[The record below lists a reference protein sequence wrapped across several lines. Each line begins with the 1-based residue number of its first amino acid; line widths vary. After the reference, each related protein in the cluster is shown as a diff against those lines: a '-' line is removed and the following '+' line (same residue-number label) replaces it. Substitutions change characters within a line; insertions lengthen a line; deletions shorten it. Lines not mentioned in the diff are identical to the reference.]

1 MKMKRLTLIKSQKVT
16 GWLSENFEIQV
27 SADTEEQCFFE
38 VSLTLAYLRARP
50 YICMPSEQVAPFQ
63 GMNFDSENALRR
75 GRSNFSQS
83 SISCDAIKP
92 YSLTLVI

>member
-1 MKMKRLTLIKSQKVT
+1 MKRLTLIKSQKVT

-50 YICMPSEQVAPFQ
+50 YICMPSEQ
-63 GMNFDSENALRR
+63 
-75 GRSNFSQS
+75 
-83 SISCDAIKP
+83 K
-92 YSLTLVI
+92 